1 MELRPDWAHTDI
13 REHGQGGASITL
25 PVDGLR
31 EVRSEFQ
38 DGLYNLGFE
47 QAPLASDGEALWEDL
62 MVNFNIG
69 TVTIVLTSTDHGT
82 EIRRALDLQM
92 DNVATEIDRLE
103 VQRREQEELEEQRAR
118 ERQNQ
123 LDRLRA
129 DLAG

>member
-1 MELRPDWAHTDI
+1 MELTPDWAHTDI
-13 REHGQGGASITL
+13 REHGQGGASINL

-47 QAPLASDGEALWEDL
+47 RAPQASDGESLWEDL

-82 EIRRALDLQM
+82 EIRRALDVQM
-92 DNVATEIDRLE
+92 DNVARELDRLE
-103 VQRREQEELEEQRAR
+103 VQRREQEQLEEQRAR
-118 ERQNQ
+118 ERQDQ